1 VALTFLRKVGV
12 GARDTVLVS
21 GASGAVG
28 SATVQLARS
37 LGARVVAAV
46 GSDRGADWLRRL
58 PGQVAPDLVVDYGAD
73 PEFAALVREVTP
85 AGASIYV
92 ETASDPAVW
101 AEALRALARRATVV
115 VIGSHAGPVVQLDN
129 NWLFRQRVTIIG
141 SSGSSLAAYSD
152 ALGIAGDGRVV
163 PNIDT
168 ILPISKAADAYRRL
182 VERQNQGKIVLR
194 IGDDVA

>member
-1 VALTFLRKVGV
+1 
-12 GARDTVLVS
+12 
-21 GASGAVG
+21 
-28 SATVQLARS
+28 VQLARS

-46 GSDRGADWLRRL
+46 GSDRGADWLRQL

-115 VIGSHAGPVVQLDN
+115 VIGAHAGPVVQLDN